1 MFSGGGSRWLVFPG
15 GLRVALFT
23 PDDEATAVVAESN
36 SPSSEVIMER
46 GVDRPPS
53 DLVATWKEKQ
63 TGSEIKN
70 T

>member
-1 MFSGGGSRWLVFPG
+1 M
-15 GLRVALFT
+15 ALFT